1 MVSMTKRLVKVV
13 QTCSGYPSQWDAW
26 TTDGQYLYLRYRH
39 AVGSVER
46 QPDQDFDSWDT
57 SPAERAPR
65 VEHGTNMGVISLED
79 FLAAAGL
86 ELAAGADVS

>member
-1 MVSMTKRLVKVV
+1 MTKRLAKVV

-39 AVGSVER
+39 GVGSVER
-46 QPDQDFDSWDT
+46 QPDQDVDSWGAN
-57 SPAERAPR
+57 PASMLREWND
-65 VEHGTNMGVISLED
+65 GTDKGVISLED
-79 FLAAAGL
+79 FLTAAGL